1 MARFFPIIDKNF
13 HSSDGEQLV
22 YESLKNGL
30 SDQYVVFHS
39 FTWLG
44 NEKQRWYLN
53 ESWHSATGNHE
64 KYISNDI
71 P

>member
-1 MARFFPIIDKNF
+1 MAKFYPTMDKNF

-44 NEKQRWYLN
+44 NEKQRRS
-53 ESWHSATGNHE
+53 EG
-64 KYISNDI
+64 
-71 P
+71 